1 MSTEFR
7 CDGCNKIGEH
17 RIMVDELTLNPA
29 WVLPIGWL
37 DTSTDID
44 VNMIDVQIAC
54 SRECAE
60 RVSEMQGL
68 KMVILN
74 PEDKKNG

>member
-1 MSTEFR
+1 MPAEFR

-17 RIMVDELTLNPA
+17 RVMTDEISSNPVWA
-29 WVLPIGWL
+29 LPIGWL
-37 DTSTDID
+37 DTLNNPD
-44 VNMIDVQIAC
+44 VNAKDVQIAC

-60 RVSEMQGL
+60 RVSEMSGL

-74 PEDKKNG
+74 PEEEKHG